1 MFTALYIKS
10 EQLIQA
16 SSLDELRAA
25 IDGECPIWVQ
35 LVDRDEDSDAAL
47 VALKIHSL
55 AIEDVWNDLQIPKI
69 EDFDE
74 FLQII
79 VHRIHDNCGIGEVR
93 FDEVDILV
101 GLHFVVTR
109 VHHAGVTAAAEA
121 AVRRNPKLLAK
132 GPAWV
137 AHAVLDNVVDQYLPY
152 VDHYEEAIESIER
165 DLVKV
170 AQSKRPGDFAS
181 RIFLLTRALQR
192 FRRFAMQQEEVL
204 ARLARSEFDE
214 IPKAAR
220 PFFGD
225 VHDHF
230 SRVTSLAEG
239 SREVLSGLL
248 EVYWSMQSSH
258 MNEVMKTLT
267 LISTI
272 FMPITFV
279 AGVYGM
285 NFVHMPELGW
295 LYGYPAALGL
305 MGVIALG
312 IVLYFRAKKWL

>member
-1 MFTALYIKS
+1 MFTALYSKD

-16 SSLDELRAA
+16 SSVDEVGRAIA
-25 IDGECPIWVQ
+25 DGWPLWVQ
-35 LVDRDEDSDAAL
+35 LVERDPDSDAVL
-47 VALKIHSL
+47 QALKIHPL
-55 AIEDVWNDLQIPKI
+55 AIEDVWNDLQIPKV
-69 EDFDE
+69 EDFED

-79 VHRIHDNCGIGEVR
+79 VHRVHDHCGLGEVR

-101 GLHFVVTR
+101 GRRFVVTR
-109 VHHAGVTAAAEA
+109 VHQASATAAAEA
-121 AVRRNPKLLAK
+121 VVRRNPKLLAK

-165 DLVKV
+165 DLMKV

-181 RIFLLTRALQR
+181 RILLLTRALQR
-192 FRRFAMQQEEVL
+192 FRRFALQQEEVL
-204 ARLARSEFDE
+204 ARLTRSEFDE

-248 EVYWSMQSSH
+248 DVYWSMQSSH
-258 MNEVMKTLT
+258 MNDVMKTLT

-272 FMPITFV
+272 FMPLTFV

-285 NFVHMPELGW
+285 NFMHMPELGW
-295 LYGYPAALGL
+295 RYGYPAALGL
-305 MGVIALG
+305 MAVIALW

>member
-1 MFTALYIKS
+1 MFKALIIEN
-10 EQLIQA
+10 EQLVEVSA
-16 SSLDELRAA
+16 LDDLKRA
-25 IDGECPIWVQ
+25 IDAKLPLWLQ
-35 LVDRDEDSDAAL
+35 LVERSDDADAAL
-47 VALKIHSL
+47 VALHVHTL

-93 FDEVDILV
+93 FDEVDILI
-101 GLHFVVTR
+101 GQHFVVTR
-109 VHHAGVTAAAEA
+109 AHHASVTAEAEA
-121 AVRRNPKLLAK
+121 ALRRAPKMLAK

-165 DLVKV
+165 DLIKA
-170 AQSKRPGDFAS
+170 AQSKHPGHFAA
-181 RIFLLTRALQR
+181 RIFALTRALQR

-204 ARLARSEFDE
+204 ARLTRSEFDE

-230 SRVTSLAEG
+230 SRVTQLAEG

-258 MNEVMKTLT
+258 MNEIMKTLT

-285 NFVHMPELGW
+285 NFTHMPELSW

-305 MGVIALG
+305 MLFIAVV